1 MPDIAI
7 PRPWRPVITVWIHG
21 HMAASGHLWRSMA
34 ADTHAN
40 QTLAMTMKVGI
51 SIMPRSWKL
60 LRTSLSLPE
69 TFYECVRPS
78 LAGMRTPSASRKFP
92 LQLRMRR
99 PLLLRTRS
107 GAYVHRRRSP
117 IKAAKYLRSIR
128 AVCDV
133 PFAYPSRSL
142 RSAPTGS
149 APAIPAVAGLALPP
163 CELPPPGGA
172 AAGDPRH
179 RGGDGE
185 R

>member
-1 MPDIAI
+1 
-7 PRPWRPVITVWIHG
+7 
-21 HMAASGHLWRSMA
+21 MAASGHLWRSMA

-69 TFYECVRPS
+69 TFYECVQPS

-128 AVCDV
+128 AVSV
-133 PFAYPSRSL
+133 MFRL
-142 RSAPTGS
+142 PTHLETL
-149 APAIPAVAGLALPP
+149 V
-163 CELPPPGGA
+163 PPPRDQLPQSQPWRGSFFLPVSSPHPAERPREIRVTA
-172 AAGDPRH
+172 AETENDK
-179 RGGDGE
+179 
-185 R
+185 